1 MDTLTK
7 KEKIQ
12 NKIIELEEIRKKELQ
27 YDMSKETKKF
37 LVNQTDELIRK
48 YIFRLND
55 IEIKEEKEQK
65 KENRE

>member
-27 YDMSKETKKF
+27 YDISKETKKF

-55 IEIKEEKEQK
+55 IEIEEEKSE
-65 KENRE
+65 

>member
-27 YDMSKETKKF
+27 YDISKETKKF